1 MNNKLS
7 TTAPAPAA
15 FHSNNKPPVPTHGK
29 RDSTQSIQ
37 SFQSVNFNGNR
48 GSLVAANAYASLI
61 GKNDIDEFLQKH
73 LGDRNTMIAN
83 YNDSAKQRTQYY
95 EEQLQYKEN
104 VNSNVRER
112 VQRESPVIAELR
124 TNVIVRCGKYGRK
137 CSKR

>member
-1 MNNKLS
+1 MNRHN
-7 TTAPAPAA
+7 PAA
-15 FHSNNKPPVPTHGK
+15 APPISNNNYKPPIPTHGK

-61 GKNDIDEFLQKH
+61 GKSEIDEFLQKH

-83 YNDSAKQRTQYY
+83 YNNSAKQRTQYY
-95 EEQLQYKEN
+95 EEQFQYKEN

-124 TNVIVRCGKYGRK
+124 TNVIVCYRMDE
-137 CSKR
+137 

>member
-1 MNNKLS
+1 MNKTNN
-7 TTAPAPAA
+7 PAPA
-15 FHSNNKPPVPTHGK
+15 FLNTKPGVAASTTTQGR

-37 SFQSVNFNGNR
+37 SINFNGYR

-61 GKNDIDEFLQKH
+61 GKNDVDEFLQKH

-83 YNDSAKQRTQYY
+83 YNNSAKQRTQYY
-95 EEQLQYKEN
+95 EEQFQYKEN

-124 TNVIVRCGKYGRK
+124 TNVIVCCGKY
-137 CSKR
+137 